1 MVSGSKSRFCHPSIS
16 SRLADDQIKAWGK
29 VTSEISHPL
38 KCRKRANSAQLL
50 PVRCAIVWLV
60 LVCAFP
66 TTANPFVLFRLEVAH
81 EHVEFDYSRL
91 RRIVVLFV
99 GRHVGC

>member
-1 MVSGSKSRFCHPSIS
+1 MAGGKCAFVTASIS

-29 VTSEISHPL
+29 ITSEISRPL
-38 KCRKRANSAQLL
+38 KCRQRAKSAQLL
-50 PVRCAIVWLV
+50 PVRFAIVWLV

-66 TTANPFVLFRLEVAH
+66 TTANPFVLFRLEVVH
-81 EHVEFDYSRL
+81 EHVEFNYSLL